1 MAGLLNRLSRV
12 FGSSGDQKTAAS
24 GDAATAPADSLAA
37 QADLLQQ
44 VRRSA
49 AQVAAGRKQ
58 LGAQITRM
66 VTEIDSLGATARR
79 SVQAGRDELARE
91 ALARRHD
98 LSARLRV
105 LEAEHDQLQREE
117 EQLVL
122 TSTRLHAKLDAI
134 RARQARDLA
143 SLSAAEA
150 HDRLNAALAQL
161 SGEVGRAGAVVDEIA
176 QRGEPGTHDQV
187 PDDPTASA
195 NDIAAELDAM
205 KAELA
210 AEAGQQA
217 TSYLQPG
224 QQPSAGPIQD
234 AMTEQGE
241 R

>member
-12 FGSSGDQKTAAS
+12 FGSSGDQKS
-24 GDAATAPADSLAA
+24 SVSSDAVSAPADSLAA
-37 QADLLQQ
+37 QVDLLQQ

-66 VTEIDSLGATARR
+66 VTEIDSLAATARR
-79 SVQAGRDELARE
+79 SVAAGRDDLARE

-98 LSARLRV
+98 LNARLHA
-105 LEAEHDQLQREE
+105 LEAEHDHLQREE

-122 TSTRLHAKLDAI
+122 FSTRLQAKLDAI

-176 QRGEPGTHDQV
+176 QRGEPGNFDLGSQ
-187 PDDPTASA
+187 DPTVAA
-195 NDIAAELDAM
+195 VDVAAELDAM

-210 AEAGQQA
+210 AEAGQQL

-224 QQPSAGPIQD
+224 QRSSGSVQD
-234 AMTEQGE
+234 AMSEQGE